1 MIKLKVLDI
10 NLAWTPSVPLR
21 VSPPAVMKL
30 LEQLRFAGGNKPR
43 TDSHI
48 KLGIGLF

>member
-21 VSPPAVMKL
+21 VFPPAVMKL
-30 LEQLRFAGGNKPR
+30 LEQLQLAGGNKPR